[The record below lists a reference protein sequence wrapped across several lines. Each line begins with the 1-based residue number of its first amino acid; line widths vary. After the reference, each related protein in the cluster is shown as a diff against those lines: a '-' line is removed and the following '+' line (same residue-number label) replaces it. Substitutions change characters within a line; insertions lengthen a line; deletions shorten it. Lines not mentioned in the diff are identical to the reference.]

1 MQRYAIK
8 PYFIAAG
15 KALTYDDQRRQ
26 MLCSLEDKPFPVF
39 PEELQEHTFFE
50 FGSIEEH
57 FKYRDAVM
65 KAYPHGHFPV
75 FQNFNHMQYRSI
87 RSKIPRALRKC
98 WIPAKDPAPS

>member
-1 MQRYAIK
+1 
-8 PYFIAAG
+8 
-15 KALTYDDQRRQ
+15 

-65 KAYPHGHFPV
+65 KAYPHVTVKAGSGWTDMG
-75 FQNFNHMQYRSI
+75 Q
-87 RSKIPRALRKC
+87 
-98 WIPAKDPAPS
+98 

>member
-65 KAYPHGHFPV
+65 KAIPTVISPYF
-75 FQNFNHMQYRSI
+75 RISTICSI

-98 WIPAKDPAPS
+98 WIPAKDPTLP

>member
-1 MQRYAIK
+1 M
-8 PYFIAAG
+8 
-15 KALTYDDQRRQ
+15 TYDDQRRQ
-26 MLCSLEDKPFPVF
+26 MLCSLADKPFPVF

-75 FQNFNHMQYRSI
+75 FQNFNHMQYQI
-87 RSKIPRALRKC
+87 
-98 WIPAKDPAPS
+98 KDPKGFAEMLVPSRIMRKNVCRLRLNEVSRQ

>member
-65 KAYPHGHFPV
+65 KAYRNSLDLRWH
-75 FQNFNHMQYRSI
+75 
-87 RSKIPRALRKC
+87 RSKTQH
-98 WIPAKDPAPS
+98 PSLVGADIRQSQEPHQHRCYYLHST